1 MKNFKRDM
9 SVNTTPDTTW
19 QRYKIDSFKTST
31 AKRVPYEE
39 LDFTIYKPNANHV
52 AFSTTEERLPM
63 WIKALYLRYYKDGL
77 YNNNM
82 EINTR
87 WLEQSNADDSTK
99 CDEIVINILVNDKDI
114 ALTFTVKASKG
125 HIEAQGRFVKEWG
138 AK

>member
-1 MKNFKRDM
+1 M

-19 QRYKIDSFKTST
+19 QRYTIVSFKTSK
-31 AKRVPYEE
+31 AKRFPYEE

-52 AFSTTEERLPM
+52 AFSTTEEHLPM
-63 WIKALYLRYYKDGL
+63 WIKALYLRHYKDGL

-87 WLEQSNADDSTK
+87 WLKQVNADDWTK
-99 CDEIVINILVNDKDI
+99 CDEIVINILVNDKDN
-114 ALTFTVKASKG
+114 ALTITVKASKG
-125 HIEAQGRFVKEWG
+125 SIEAQGRFVKEWG